1 MCVSA
6 RECGIYRV
14 FSHHQPPHRI
24 NSLLSND
31 ATQPLTPL
39 NEPSLYITDNCA
51 NLTYALSEHT
61 GRDGQKGCTKDPI
74 DCLGM
79 LLVSGLAFVGHG
91 GFDCRG
97 GGGY

>member
-1 MCVSA
+1 MAFIPAPGVPVDQRTSA
-6 RECGIYRV
+6 
-14 FSHHQPPHRI
+14 I
-24 NSLLSND
+24 NSLLSYD

-51 NLTYALSEHT
+51 NLVYALSEHT